1 MLKRSLNTFMNAMT
15 APDFT
20 MYPFSTRNAADYYN
34 LLSVYLDAAFFP
46 KLSASDFKQE
56 GHRLEFE
63 DPEDTSSKLMYK
75 VNKGVNESNEYIP
88 SVVRVIRVI
97 RVVRVV
103 RVIRVRRGGRHGAQG
118 VVFNEMKGAMSS
130 MDSQFGRALAKH
142 LFPTSTYHH
151 NSGGDPADIP
161 ELTHE
166 QVRLCDCV
174 TVRLCIPELTH
185 EQHPG
190 AHPSA
195 ACRPR
200 CTTAPATLLL
210 EFHATHYHPSNACI
224 FSYGDLPLATTLERV
239 SEWALHRFDA
249 IDVTKLDVQDEQRL
263 TAPIKVTVTGAPD
276 AVVADPE
283 KQTAVRADKQKS

>member
-103 RVIRVRRGGRHGAQG
+103 RVIRV
-118 VVFNEMKGAMSS
+118 
-130 MDSQFGRALAKH
+130 
-142 LFPTSTYHH
+142 
-151 NSGGDPADIP
+151 
-161 ELTHE
+161 
-166 QVRLCDCV
+166 
-174 TVRLCIPELTH
+174 
-185 EQHPG
+185 
-190 AHPSA
+190 
-195 ACRPR
+195 
-200 CTTAPATLLL
+200 
-210 EFHATHYHPSNACI
+210 
-224 FSYGDLPLATTLERV
+224 
-239 SEWALHRFDA
+239 
-249 IDVTKLDVQDEQRL
+249 
-263 TAPIKVTVTGAPD
+263 
-276 AVVADPE
+276 
-283 KQTAVRADKQKS
+283 